1 MNISIIGNILNTNNT
16 NNTNYLIKQ
25 NDDIKYLLSTKTRL
39 ELLEYELCNLN
50 TLNIGDNIILLKKN
64 TLKIHKCCQYLKHDN
79 KHIYLKNKHKETRG
93 DFFIFYK
100 HIHTK
105 KNMFKYLLESMN
117 NGTLEIK

>member
-1 MNISIIGNILNTNNT
+1 MNISIIGNILNNT
-16 NNTNYLIKQ
+16 NDLIKQ

-39 ELLEYELCNLN
+39 ELLEYDLSNLN

-64 TLKIHKCCQYLKHDN
+64 TLKIHTCCLYLKHDE
-79 KHIYLKNKHKETRG
+79 KYIYLKNKHNRETHG

-105 KNMFKYLLESMN
+105 KNMFKYLLESLN
-117 NGTLEIK
+117 NGTLDIN